1 LPEGFLYVSAASASG
16 PAVSGIRIN
25 EDSFTIQ
32 LLDTAGRYYSFRK
45 SELKSLRRLEGA
57 TPMPSY
63 EGQIAAADLD
73 DLVAYL
79 ASLKGKP

>member
-1 LPEGFLYVSAASASG
+1 VP
-16 PAVSGIRIN
+16 GIRIN

-32 LLDTAGRYYSFRK
+32 LLDTAGRYHSFRK
-45 SELKSLRRLEGA
+45 SELKSLRRLEGE

-73 DLVAYL
+73 DLVSYL